1 MTDKEF
7 YEELD
12 RRVKEDDSAL
22 MKLARNELGLI
33 IDKCDD
39 DESRYMQEVMNRGIL
54 RCVYIFVAEDH
65 SGFTAGYAIN
75 AINKLLRYEPLTRR
89 KEVTD
94 D

>member
-12 RRVKEDDSAL
+12 RRVKEYDSCL
-22 MKLARNELGLI
+22 MKHARKELGLI
-33 IDKCDD
+33 MDKCDN

-65 SGFTAGYAIN
+65 SAFSAGYAIN
-75 AINKLLRYEPLTRR
+75 VINKLLRYEPLTSR